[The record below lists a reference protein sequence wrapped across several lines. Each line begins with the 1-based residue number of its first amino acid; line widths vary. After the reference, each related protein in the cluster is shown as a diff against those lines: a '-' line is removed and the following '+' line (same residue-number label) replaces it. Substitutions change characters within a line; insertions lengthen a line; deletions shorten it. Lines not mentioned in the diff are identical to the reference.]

1 MIKESGQKKL
11 HRLCSEYD
19 VEIIVMKHI
28 KGGTL
33 INVSDDVK
41 NEFEDYT
48 DETIA
53 SLALRFAG
61 TQKMFQ

>member
-1 MIKESGQKKL
+1 
-11 HRLCSEYD
+11 
-19 VEIIVMKHI
+19 MKPI

-53 SLALRFAG
+53 SLALCFAG

>member
-1 MIKESGQKKL
+1 
-11 HRLCSEYD
+11 
-19 VEIIVMKHI
+19 MKHI